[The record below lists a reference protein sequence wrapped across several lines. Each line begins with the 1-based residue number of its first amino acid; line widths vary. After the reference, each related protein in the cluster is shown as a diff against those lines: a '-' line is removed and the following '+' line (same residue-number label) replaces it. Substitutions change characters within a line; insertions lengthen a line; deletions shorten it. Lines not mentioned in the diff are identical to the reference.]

1 MVVVDSVV
9 KLDTRRDGAT
19 LVYKD
24 LLQQHR
30 HNQLSTQGFFA
41 SPPTPD
47 TKFYS
52 SDAPVFFHDPPNST
66 VFKKQDSLPKRS
78 EEEKKDDKQTVNKQH
93 ELNKLLNKLEDSIE
107 MHAYDRLFR
116 RLSTHPVYKN
126 NLATAFKNFKLIR
139 VQLLTL
145 AYHGE
150 ADQPSSVVQK
160 QLLLKLANSEAARHL
175 DIIESSDKLKRAANI
190 MTKVITL

>member
-116 RLSTHPVYKN
+116 RLSTHPTY
-126 NLATAFKNFKLIR
+126 FKLIR

-190 MTKVITL
+190 MTKVNTL